1 MSDGHC
7 TARSLSL
14 NECLKEWITHPSGT
28 LGLSH
33 LLIAADAELALVP
46 LADVYLGKAYGLVVL
61 VSLTLLAAHREAPT
75 SGTCLLTTSCL

>member
-7 TARSLSL
+7 TARSLSR
-14 NECLKEWITHPSGT
+14 NECLKLWITHPSGT

-46 LADVYLGKAYGLVVL
+46 FTEVYLGKAKGLAVL
-61 VSLTLLAAHREAPT
+61 VYLTLLAAHREAPT
-75 SGTCLLTTSCL
+75 SGICL